1 MEHAQPLQA
10 DKARSQLLIG
20 LFPDEPV
27 RAEIKAHCDD
37 WWWPRG
43 CHFPPANRWHLTLQ
57 YLDDQDEFAERRL
70 RAALA
75 RVSLPALE
83 LTLDHSC
90 TWRNDISVVQPADH
104 QGLRALQAH
113 VEHAVHRAGFVPL
126 VRGWNPHV
134 TIARDAEHA
143 ACPPLKPI
151 RWNVREF
158 RLVRS
163 HFTQP
168 FRHELL
174 ASYPA
179 HPKSGAIF
187 PAC

>member
-1 MEHAQPLQA
+1 MKSEHLSRNGQV
-10 DKARSQLLIG
+10 RNRLLIG
-20 LFPDEPV
+20 LFPDEAV
-27 RAEIKAHCDD
+27 RTEIKAHRDD
-37 WWWPRG
+37 WLWPRSSR
-43 CHFPPANRWHLTLQ
+43 FPPEDRWHLTLE
-57 YLDDQDEFAERRL
+57 YLHDQDEFAERRL

-75 RVSLPALE
+75 QVSLPTLE

-90 TWRNDISVVQPADH
+90 TWNNDVSVVQPADH

-113 VEHAVHRAGFVPL
+113 IEHAVHRAGFRSL
-126 VRGWNPHV
+126 IRGWNPHV

-143 ACPPLKPI
+143 ACPTLSPI

-163 HFTQP
+163 HFTRP

-179 HPKSGAIF
+179 H
-187 PAC
+187 